1 MGGIQVIA
9 CAYFDAHSSQTTSLM
24 NIDGCLHPHKHTH
37 TSLQQAPPLLLA
49 LLQSALLRNNGGM
62 FRPVTIPQCL
72 SDEGEPGIIQ
82 AVLISGRDPISIFR
96 PRWLI
101 RAAPDKCVVM
111 E

>member
-1 MGGIQVIA
+1 MA
-9 CAYFDAHSSQTTSLM
+9 CAHSGAHSRQTASLM
-24 NIDGCLHPHKHTH
+24 NIHGCLHPHKHTH
-37 TSLQQAPPLLLA
+37 TAGSPLLA
-49 LLQSALLRNNGGM
+49 LLQSARLRNNGGM

-82 AVLISGRDPISIFR
+82 AILISGRDPISIFR
-96 PRWLI
+96 PCWLI

>member
-1 MGGIQVIA
+1 M
-9 CAYFDAHSSQTTSLM
+9 HR
-24 NIDGCLHPHKHTH
+24 NTH
-37 TSLQQAPPLLLA
+37 TYLYSMPPLLA
-49 LLQSALLRNNGGM
+49 LLQSALLQNNGGM

-96 PRWLI
+96 PCWLI

-111 E
+111 EGYLWSEADESLMNG